1 MPKRTNLAIAP
12 LLALAL
18 GSVGALLAPAASAAS
33 PFTDSHFDPGRSVNA
48 NNCTTV
54 YDPVTDPADVPVATD
69 GADHS
74 YTQSFT
80 ATVTSNTDP
89 TDITTV
95 AASQRVVGKVGAQ
108 GSDPSMIWMSYSGKL
123 TSTPNK
129 ASSLCTLS
137 EYSEIYTEL
146 EFSFTLTK
154 PMWVNLNLSSP
165 DASSYSEVELWKN
178 EPTGGSPYVDMY
190 NYKLKFAA
198 TGRAYLPAGSYS
210 GYLEGDTYAKP
221 VGTSTSTGSLTA
233 TFTTP
238 GSKSAGPSGKAK
250 PYIALG
256 ASRNCTSH
264 TLATK
269 VTTNKKRAKTI
280 KKIVIRVNGH
290 KVKTVKSH
298 FRGRAIPLTL
308 ADTKAANVKATVTTV
323 QKKKHHKKIRK
334 NRTVSANY
342 LACS

>member
-12 LLALAL
+12 LLALAV

-33 PFTDSHFDPGRSVNA
+33 PYTNAEWSPDRHVAA
-48 NNCTTV
+48 NNCTTS
-54 YDPVTDPADVPVATD
+54 YDPVATPTNAPIAAD
-69 GADHS
+69 GARHVFGQA
-74 YTQSFT
+74 YT
-80 ATVTSNTDP
+80 ATVTNSGDP
-89 TDITTV
+89 TDITHV
-95 AASQRVVGKVGAQ
+95 SVSQDSVGIL
-108 GSDPSMIWMSYSGKL
+108 GSKGTDPSAFSMAFSGKAIVKSDKPSPACQVSGYAQ
-123 TSTPNK
+123 TN
-129 ASSLCTLS
+129 LS
-137 EYSEIYTEL
+137 FE
-146 EFSFTLTK
+146 FTLTK
-154 PMWVNLNLSSP
+154 PKWVDVSLTNRGVSTT
-165 DASSYSEVELWKN
+165 ELTIWN
-178 EPTGGSPYVDMY
+178 SNNPPYLFVYDY
-190 NYKLKFAA
+190 GVKFDT
-198 TGRAYLPAGSYS
+198 TGRAYLPAGEYN
-210 GYLEGDTYAKP
+210 GTLEGEISLDP
-221 VGTSTSTGSLTA
+221 TGNAGSSGSMKA

-238 GSKSAGPSGKAK
+238 GSRTTGPSGKAK

-269 VTTNKKRAKTI
+269 VTTSKKRAKTI

-334 NRTVSANY
+334 SRTVSANY